1 MKNNNIFKIIIALII
16 FVVLSYIIYIFNQKN
31 LSYINISINP
41 DIVLAVND
49 DMVVEQ
55 VIPVNEDADILVYD
69 LDLVGK
75 SAYDATDI
83 LLDEALKTGYI
94 NEYSEENTV
103 MVTATNENEDKRLKI
118 QEKIINKVNK
128 HLQDKKV
135 YAVVVSNGVTDA
147 VKASAEKYDISN
159 GKMLLVSK
167 AREVSSYTEEE
178 LANMSVKEIQAVIKK
193 YVKERYEDLKESK
206 KDLKEKWQNDKETLK
221 ETYKNEI
228 EKIKDAAL
236 ESSGVDTK
244 TLTED
249 EKDNIIKD
257 KLETKKEEIKETVE
271 EVKEEIKDFAGDAK
285 TSIKDAIERV
295 REQIKNKKD

>member
-1 MKNNNIFKIIIALII
+1 MKKNNLFKIIIALII
-16 FVVLSYIIYIFNQKN
+16 FVALSYGIYIINQKN

-41 DIVLAVND
+41 DVVLAVND

-55 VIPVNEDADILVYD
+55 VIPVNEDADILTYD
-69 LDLVGK
+69 LNLAGK
-75 SAYDATDI
+75 SAEDATEV

-103 MVTATNENEDKRLKI
+103 VVTATNENEDKRLKI
-118 QEKIINKVNK
+118 QEKIVNKVNK

-147 VKASAEKYDISN
+147 MKVSAEKYDISN

-167 AREVSSYTEEE
+167 AREVSSYTEEK
-178 LANMSVKEIQAVIKK
+178 LADMSIKEIQAVIKRS
-193 YVKERYEDLKESK
+193 VNERHENLKESK
-206 KDLKEKWQNDKETLK
+206 QELKDKWQDKKKNLK

-228 EKIKDAAL
+228 EKIKEAAL

-249 EKDNIIKD
+249 EKNNIIKE

-271 EVKEEIKDFAGDAK
+271 EVKEEIEDFTSDTT
-285 TSIKDAIERV
+285 TSIKDAIQRV
-295 REQIKNKKD
+295 REQIQNKKD